1 MKKSKTEK
9 KIQDALLLLLKTE
22 SINHITMSQIA
33 QKANLNRVT
42 LYRHYNDKWDI
53 LENIEQEFLH
63 KLDTPHAKMI
73 TNLQLTTQ
81 SLHPHPNLRA
91 LTSFF
96 KVFQDNFPL
105 LQVLMGPNANLGF
118 TNKLMTYLIN
128 LEEKSH
134 PYIPVNI
141 QKLNPD
147 MFSYYSISSLIGI
160 IQFWRKNQNYS
171 PSQMAEFFFK
181 IRIGAIKEFQNK

>member
-1 MKKSKTEK
+1 
-9 KIQDALLLLLKTE
+9 
-22 SINHITMSQIA
+22 
-33 QKANLNRVT
+33 
-42 LYRHYNDKWDI
+42 
-53 LENIEQEFLH
+53 
-63 KLDTPHAKMI
+63 MI

-134 PYIPVNI
+134 PYIPVSI

>member
-1 MKKSKTEK
+1 
-9 KIQDALLLLLKTE
+9 
-22 SINHITMSQIA
+22 
-33 QKANLNRVT
+33 
-42 LYRHYNDKWDI
+42 
-53 LENIEQEFLH
+53 
-63 KLDTPHAKMI
+63 MI

-134 PYIPVNI
+134 PYIPVSI

-160 IQFWRKNQNYS
+160 IQFWRKIKITHHHKWQNFSLKFVSVLLKNSKTNEDKAKYSDKKKNSGLLKS
-171 PSQMAEFFFK
+171 PSFFLIASSNK
-181 IRIGAIKEFQNK
+181 TSQNFYFSSS